1 VRRLLLLLLALVL
14 LPARTAAADPP
25 PTRIPDVLSIG
36 VNLPSE
42 GFQVG
47 SAQGS
52 AVLFAQGLEIDLGRA
67 LAAQLGLQRAIFVQT
82 RFDRLLSAGP
92 KPFDIALAQLTI
104 TPARKARVDFT
115 VPYMRVD
122 QGVLLAQTVSP
133 VPHTVAAL
141 KPLQLCALTNSTG
154 ADLIRARIKPAKPAR
169 LIGNVGNLMLSL
181 QTGRC
186 QAVVYDAPSLGTLKA
201 RIPTRYGPFAGVIR
215 TGESYGIA
223 LPKGSPLLQPVN
235 AALQALIGQGLI
247 QRLERK
253 WLSANLAKLPVL
265 S

>member
-1 VRRLLLLLLALVL
+1 
-14 LPARTAAADPP
+14 
-25 PTRIPDVLSIG
+25 

-47 SAQGS
+47 AAKGS
-52 AVLFAQGLEIDLGRA
+52 AVVFAQGLEIDLARA
-67 LAAQLGLQRAIFVQT
+67 LAKELELQRAIFVQT
-82 RFDRLLSAGP
+82 RFDRLLAAGP
-92 KPFDIALAQLTI
+92 KSFDLALAQITI
-104 TPARKARVDFT
+104 TPARRSRLAFSI
-115 VPYMRVD
+115 PYMRVD

-133 VPHTVAAL
+133 VPHTIAAL
-141 KPLQLCALTNSTG
+141 QKLQLCALTNSTG
-154 ADLIRARIKPAKPAR
+154 ADLVRDRVRPVKAAR

-223 LPKGSPLLQPVN
+223 LPKGSPLVGPVN
-235 AALQALIGQGLI
+235 AALRALIADGLV
-247 QRLERK
+247 QRLEKR